1 MLFGSFKNRQELLKK
16 KILNAKTYEQA
27 IGFLRI
33 NNGDNLLDI
42 TSIHPES
49 YEATLKLL
57 KYLNIDLSLIGT
69 AEIKKALENI
79 NISKTSQMLDISP
92 YTLEDI
98 ISSLISP
105 NRDPRDELPKPILK
119 RDVLHLEDLK
129 KGMELEGTVR
139 NVVDFGAFIDIGIK
153 NDGLVHISKMSDK
166 YIKHPSE
173 ILSVGD
179 IIKVYV
185 DDINLEKGK
194 VSLSLKSN

>member
-1 MLFGSFKNRQELLKK
+1 M
-16 KILNAKTYEQA
+16 
-27 IGFLRI
+27 
-33 NNGDNLLDI
+33 
-42 TSIHPES
+42 
-49 YEATLKLL
+49 
-57 KYLNIDLSLIGT
+57 
-69 AEIKKALENI
+69 
-79 NISKTSQMLDISP
+79 
-92 YTLEDI
+92 
-98 ISSLISP
+98 
-105 NRDPRDELPKPILK
+105 DPRDELPKPILK